1 MSGKAPE
8 NYVLHAVG
16 IALVITIA
24 MILFLRSAW
33 GG

>member
-16 IALVITIA
+16 IALIITTA

-33 GG
+33 G

>member
-16 IALVITIA
+16 IALVITAA
-24 MILFLRSAW
+24 MILFLRHAW
-33 GG
+33 G